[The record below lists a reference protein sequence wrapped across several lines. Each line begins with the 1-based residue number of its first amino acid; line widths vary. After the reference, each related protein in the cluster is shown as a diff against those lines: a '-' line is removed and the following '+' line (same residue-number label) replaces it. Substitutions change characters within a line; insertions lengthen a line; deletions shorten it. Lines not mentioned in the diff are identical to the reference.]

1 MEEKP
6 RKLVKPSTFKYIV
19 LNKSTDGKTLNVLM
33 PISQYDIDRI
43 TDYIKREKRLADLN
57 GIYFYCED
65 IIMIGEAKADTNK
78 VNAVLE
84 RVCGNISVSAPAVI
98 DLEKGEHSIGF
109 INGCS
114 MEKFYHYNLLLI
126 GNPENVILFK
136 HYGKIK

>member
-6 RKLVKPSTFKYIV
+6 RKLVKPSTFKYVV

-65 IIMIGEAKADTNK
+65 IIMVGEAKSDISK
-78 VNAVLE
+78 VITALE
-84 RVCGNISVSAPAVI
+84 RVCGGSNISAPSIV
-98 DLEKGEHSIGF
+98 DLENGQHGIGF
-109 INGCS
+109 TNGCS
-114 MEKFYHYNLLLI
+114 MEKFYYYNLLLI